1 MSEYDDRESREK
13 GNSLMSQDNLMVV
26 NDEEIDML
34 IADILEYAE
43 NIKKAFPKEGMKSNK
58 WSQRPDSNRRPAHYE
73 CAALPTEL
81 RWPLFGAD
89 NGIRTRDP

>member
-1 MSEYDDRESREK
+1 MKLVDFAKCGEKLYITVFLFDLKLRE
-13 GNSLMSQDNLMVV
+13 
-26 NDEEIDML
+26 
-34 IADILEYAE
+34 
-43 NIKKAFPKEGMKSNK
+43 IKE

>member
-1 MSEYDDRESREK
+1 MLSIT
-13 GNSLMSQDNLMVV
+13 GFPLVLNF
-26 NDEEIDML
+26 IDL
-34 IADILEYAE
+34 
-43 NIKKAFPKEGMKSNK
+43 KK

>member
-1 MSEYDDRESREK
+1 MLFIT
-13 GNSLMSQDNLMVV
+13 GFPLVLNF
-26 NDEEIDML
+26 NDF
-34 IADILEYAE
+34 
-43 NIKKAFPKEGMKSNK
+43 KK

>member
-1 MSEYDDRESREK
+1 MLSIT
-13 GNSLMSQDNLMVV
+13 GFPLVLNF
-26 NDEEIDML
+26 IDF
-34 IADILEYAE
+34 
-43 NIKKAFPKEGMKSNK
+43 KK